1 MQMNN
6 VNSNN
11 KKLTTIFCSFQGGGP
26 VGSVSLRYVQLVGV
40 PHLGSTWFKAG
51 PAQFGP
57 QLTEDGLRGPVAQ
70 AEPLEACTVL
80 EGAAAERVRGR
91 IVLVRRGGCM
101 FIEKARFLQAAGVVG
116 AVVMDN
122 KADTSSDTHG
132 LFAMSGDGQDDVKI
146 PMVFVFAKEGDSLLH
161 ELLVHGDKLELFLS
175 SRLQDQGK

>member
-1 MQMNN
+1 MY
-6 VNSNN
+6 S
-11 KKLTTIFCSFQGGGP
+11 SFVTSLFTGGTS

-40 PHLGSTWFKAG
+40 PHLGGTWFKAG

-57 QLTEDGLRGPVAQ
+57 TLNELGLRGRVAQ
-70 AEPLEACTVL
+70 ANPLEACTTF
-80 EGAAAERVRGR
+80 EGAAAAKVRGR

-101 FIEKARFLQAAGVVG
+101 FIEKARFLQAAGVIG

-146 PMVFVFAKEGDSLLH
+146 PMVFVFAKEGNALLH
-161 ELLVHGDKLELFLS
+161 ELFLHGDKLELLLS
-175 SRLQDQGK
+175 SRLQDQGERLK